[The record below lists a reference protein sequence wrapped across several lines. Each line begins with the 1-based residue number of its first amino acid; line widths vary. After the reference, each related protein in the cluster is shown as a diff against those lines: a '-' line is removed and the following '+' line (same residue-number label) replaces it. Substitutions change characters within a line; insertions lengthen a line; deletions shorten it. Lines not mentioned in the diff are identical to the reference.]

1 MRIWPLIVL
10 PALLGSCGP
19 SDKELSMIS
28 PQAAE
33 HLRLVIEA
41 REAAVDKYI
50 KEKAW
55 VGLTKHQME
64 FVLRQHGF
72 TGPFRYGPIYED
84 WWGKSYDEALCFVRR
99 IDDLWILFKDGK
111 VTQLGTIYRE

>member
-10 PALLGSCGP
+10 ATMLGSCGP
-19 SDKELSMIS
+19 GDKELSMIS

-33 HLRLVIEA
+33 HVGLVIKA

-50 KEKAW
+50 EEKAW
-55 VGLTKHQME
+55 IGLTKPQME

-72 TGPFRYGPIYED
+72 AGPFRYGPVYED
-84 WWGKSYDEALCFVRR
+84 WWGKNYDEALFFERQ
-99 IDDLWILFKDGK
+99 IDDLWILFRNGK
-111 VTQLGTIYRE
+111 VAQVGTIYRE